1 MASFTGASMKKH
13 LTIFGKHVPI
23 VRTKDQL
30 KTHEA
35 FAMFHRDKFF
45 IEIDHS
51 LKGHI
56 YYVSLIHE
64 LIHSVVQRSGI
75 YQAGLS
81 HELEEILAEQISVAI
96 VENFKLK

>member
-1 MASFTGASMKKH
+1 VKKH

-23 VRTKDQL
+23 VRTKDLL

-45 IEIDHS
+45 IEIDSS
-51 LKGHI
+51 LKGNI
-56 YYVSLIHE
+56 YYISLIHE
-64 LIHSVVQRSGI
+64 LIHSVVQRSGV

-81 HELEEILAEQISVAI
+81 HELEEVLAEQISVAI

>member
-1 MASFTGASMKKH
+1 MKKH

-23 VRTKDQL
+23 VRTKDLL

-35 FAMFHRDKFF
+35 FAMFHRDKFY
-45 IEIDHS
+45 IEIDAS
-51 LKGHI
+51 LTGNT
-56 YYVSLIHE
+56 YYQTICHEIIHA
-64 LIHSVVQRSGI
+64 VVQRCGI

-81 HELEEILAEQISVAI
+81 HELEEVLAEQISVAI

>member
-1 MASFTGASMKKH
+1 MKKH

-23 VRTKDQL
+23 VRTKDLL

-51 LKGHI
+51 LKGNI
-56 YYVSLIHE
+56 YYISLIHE
-64 LIHSVVQRSGI
+64 LIHSVVQRSGV

-81 HELEEILAEQISVAI
+81 HELEEVLAEQISVAI